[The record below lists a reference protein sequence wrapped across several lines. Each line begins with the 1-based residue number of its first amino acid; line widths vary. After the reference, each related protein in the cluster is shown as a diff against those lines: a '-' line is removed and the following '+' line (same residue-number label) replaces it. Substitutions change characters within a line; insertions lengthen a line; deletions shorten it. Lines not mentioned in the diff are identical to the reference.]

1 MRGRVNLGAKMLPRE
16 RVCVCILAVVIIHTL
31 ISYNLD
37 LIIRNEI
44 IISHYF
50 AQCPQSG

>member
-16 RVCVCILAVVIIHTL
+16 RVCVCVCILAVVIIRTL

-44 IISHYF
+44 IISH
-50 AQCPQSG
+50 